1 MTHRIPSPLQVATCW
16 AESPFYSCT
25 AVWNA
30 VVSEKDAQSPMPC
43 QDLLMTCSFDKPE
56 MYIGGRNGCLVLG
69 YTHIH
74 THIYIYIHTHNIH
87 IKAGPPTEQVGF
99 YTPQL
104 TRVTIPLYLSDV
116 HQHFATSRSPQGQP
130 QRLTGTWGE
139 VCSWAATWLASS
151 EPMRASM
158 KHLGFKGSKLGEV
171 TGQIWTV
178 RKKRFRIQAA
188 N

>member
-1 MTHRIPSPLQVATCW
+1 MKRGGFW
-16 AESPFYSCT
+16 KRCT
-25 AVWNA
+25 ISNA
-30 VVSEKDAQSPMPC
+30 MSRFAN
-43 QDLLMTCSFDKPE
+43 DLFLRQT
-56 MYIGGRNGCLVLG
+56 RNVYWGAKWLLSTWL
-69 YTHIH
+69 YTHTY

-178 RKKRFRIQAA
+178 RKKKIRIQAA